1 MKEIIGKNSM
11 ILYSW
16 GIEKVIGKQK
26 KYRQILKKIYNNK
39 KLFKNIEKPPIQFNV
54 SKGNIEGI
62 DLVKKYLNIIYTGAM
77 AISLLKII

>member
-1 MKEIIGKNSM
+1 MGYRESYREAK
-11 ILYSW
+11 
-16 GIEKVIGKQK
+16 KVYANIK
-26 KYRQILKKIYNNK
+26 KDIYNNK

-62 DLVKKYLNIIYTGAM
+62 YLVKKYLNIIYTGAM